1 MGLQAQQ
8 DVGHSPYNLRTLI
21 LGHYRLHLPFSVE
34 GPSSLCINQKETAD
48 FRAQTVGRD
57 RAESLYV
64 GGLFS
69 EQEARHQQ
77 QSHLQ
82 RPVPS
87 SVQLKDGRCL
97 GCLPPHPIS
106 AQAKGVHTHARAH
119 TQSIRHTPA
128 TTQAAWLPMPVSFQ
142 SLLCRDGHCPQ
153 PRGRAR
159 KEELTP
165 TSRGLIYRS
174 SFQFCSL
181 MTHRSS
187 LSQPDKE
194 SSH

>member
-119 TQSIRHTPA
+119 TRHQTHPSHNTGSMVAYAGVLPVTSVQGWALSPTPWEGA
-128 TTQAAWLPMPVSFQ
+128 EGGADAHFS
-142 SLLCRDGHCPQ
+142 G
-153 PRGRAR
+153 
-159 KEELTP
+159 
-165 TSRGLIYRS
+165 
-174 SFQFCSL
+174 
-181 MTHRSS
+181 
-187 LSQPDKE
+187 PDI
-194 SSH
+194 